1 MKYFE
6 DVVVGERAAFGAYHV
21 TREEVL
27 AFARQYDP
35 QPFHLSDEGAAGTHF
50 GRLCASGWHTG
61 AMAMRMLV
69 DQMQTDPRA
78 SLGSPGLEDLRWV
91 RPVYPGDTL
100 KLETEVLAK
109 RRSQSR
115 NDLGLV
121 QSRTSVLNQRG
132 EVVMTMTSTGMI
144 ALRPQA

>member
-144 ALRPQA
+144 ALRRQA